1 MDKEILNY
9 LDNVGQ
15 YLQGASEKG
24 FEVYAHGVFVE
35 SIVIGISGL
44 LVTIISLSILFWLQY
59 GYWVSKKNDM
69 SNGFRNRFFNEIS
82 TSTVV
87 GTVIFAVLSVL
98 GIIVMCSNIT
108 GIFAPDYVAIKQIID
123 GIGGK

>member
-1 MDKEILNY
+1 MDKDILNY
-9 LDNVGQ
+9 LDKVGQ
-15 YLQGASEKG
+15 YVQGASEKG

-59 GYWVSKKNDM
+59 GYWLSKKNDM

-108 GIFAPDYVAIKQIID
+108 GIFAPDYVAIKQIIN

>member
-1 MDKEILNY
+1 MDKDILKY
-9 LDNVGQ
+9 LDKVGQ
-15 YLQGASEKG
+15 YVQGASEKG
-24 FEVYAHGVFVE
+24 FEVYVHGVFVE